1 MAADGKI
8 GPSIGEILKA
18 GLVELQNVVI
28 PPPSVPG
35 PKAPEIDMEK

>member
-28 PPPSVPG
+28 PPPQPPA
-35 PKAPEIDMEK
+35 PKEPEMDK

>member
-1 MAADGKI
+1 MAADGKL

-28 PPPSVPG
+28 PPPQTPA
-35 PKAPEIDMEK
+35 PKEPEMER